1 MDEINIEKGQ
11 SLFNKKWKSHP
22 HAESCFPYSLF
33 NYAVEHGEAVSHRAT
48 LNIPVFNFDGIVHTH
63 HAKKFNIVS
72 GVSI

>member
-11 SLFNKKWKSHP
+11 SLFNKKLNSHP
-22 HAESCFPYSLF
+22 YAESCWVYSLF
-33 NYAVEHGEAVSHRAT
+33 NYAVEHGEAVSHVAT
-48 LNIPVFNFDGIVHTH
+48 LNILVFNFEVIVHMH